1 MARVIAMTKIIH
13 TVMNTKMQT
22 TSLLNLLH
30 ISSPALPIGAFAYSQ
45 GLEYTLEAG
54 WCKNA
59 DDVEQWIKS
68 VMTHGLGG
76 VDLPILKRLHQTWSS
91 YEQEKNKGDDQTQ
104 AAESLNFQSLNSQ
117 SLNSQSLKA
126 WNATLLAFRETKELY
141 LEDIQVGDAFKQ
153 WHKSQSAEY
162 LAELE
167 LIDKPTV
174 ASMYALNAV
183 IKGLTVKECLI
194 GFVWAWLEN
203 QITAASKAMPMGQTD
218 GQNIIRHLIPE
229 IEAVIDKSMQLED
242 DEIGS
247 GLVGLS
253 MSSALHEHQYS
264 RLFRS

>member
-1 MARVIAMTKIIH
+1 MTKIIR
-13 TVMNTKMQT
+13 TIMNTKMQT

-76 VDLPILKRLHQTWSS
+76 VDLPILKRLHHAWSA
-91 YEQEKNKGDDQTQ
+91 YFIEHEEADGQANEKNSNR
-104 AAESLNFQSLNSQ
+104 ESL
-117 SLNSQSLKA
+117 KT

-153 WHKSQSAEY
+153 WHKSQSAEHV
-162 LAELE
+162 AKLE
-167 LIDKPTV
+167 LVDKPTV
-174 ASMYALNAV
+174 ACMYALNGV
-183 IKGLTVKECLI
+183 IKGLTVEECLI
-194 GFVWAWLEN
+194 GFVWSWLEN
-203 QITAASKAMPMGQTD
+203 QITSASKAMPMGQTD

-229 IEAVIDKSMQLED
+229 IGAVVENAMQLED
-242 DEIGS
+242 EDIGS

-253 MSSALHEHQYS
+253 MSSALHETQYS

>member
-1 MARVIAMTKIIH
+1 MVI
-13 TVMNTKMQT
+13 NTDMQT

-30 ISSPALPIGAFAYSQ
+30 ISSPALPIGSFAYSQ

-59 DDVEQWIKS
+59 GDVESWIKS
-68 VMTHGLGG
+68 VMIHGLGG
-76 VDLPILKRLHQTWSS
+76 VDLPLLKRFHQTWVL
-91 YEQEKNKGDDQTQ
+91 YFETNDHKKEAGT
-104 AAESLNFQSLNSQ
+104 LNYWNSM
-117 SLNSQSLKA
+117 
-126 WNATLLAFRETKELY
+126 LLAFRETKELY

-153 WHKSQSAEY
+153 WHKSQSSEHI
-162 LAELE
+162 EKLE
-167 LIDKPTV
+167 IIDKPTV

-183 IKGLTVKECLI
+183 IKGLTAQESLI

-229 IEAVIDKSMQLED
+229 IEAVIENAMNVED
-242 DEIGS
+242 DDIGS

>member
-1 MARVIAMTKIIH
+1 MKIIATLMTKSTH
-13 TVMNTKMQT
+13 TIMNTKMQT

-68 VMTHGLGG
+68 VMVHGLGG
-76 VDLPILKRLHQTWSS
+76 VDLPILKRLHHAWSA
-91 YEQEKNKGDDQTQ
+91 YFIEQEEADEQVNEENSPIVSSN
-104 AAESLNFQSLNSQ
+104 AQSLQ
-117 SLNSQSLKA
+117 E

-153 WHKSQSAEY
+153 WHKSQSADH
-162 LAELE
+162 LAKLE

-174 ASMYALNAV
+174 ACMYALNGV
-183 IKGLTVKECLI
+183 IKGLTVEECLI
-194 GFVWAWLEN
+194 GFVWSWLEN
-203 QITAASKAMPMGQTD
+203 QITSASKAMPMGQTD

-229 IEAVIDKSMQLED
+229 IEAVVENAIQLED
-242 DEIGS
+242 DDIGS

-253 MSSALHEHQYS
+253 MSSALHETQYS

>member
-1 MARVIAMTKIIH
+1 MDILIATH
-13 TVMNTKMQT
+13 TITATIMNTKMQT
-22 TSLLNLLH
+22 SSLLNLLH

-54 WCKNA
+54 WCKSA

-68 VMTHGLGG
+68 VMTQGLGG
-76 VDLPILKRLHQTWSS
+76 VDLPILKRLHQAWAKND
-91 YEQEKNKGDDQTQ
+91 EQALQY
-104 AAESLNFQSLNSQ
+104 
-117 SLNSQSLKA
+117 
-126 WNATLLAFRETKELY
+126 WNAMLLAFRETKELY

-153 WHKSQSAEY
+153 WHKTQSTGH
-162 LAELE
+162 LE
-167 LIDKPTV
+167 KLEFIDKPTV
-174 ASMYALNAV
+174 ASMYALNGV
-183 IKGLTVKECLI
+183 IKGLTIEECLI

-229 IEAVIDKSMQLED
+229 IEAVIESAMTVAD
-242 DEIGS
+242 DDIGS

>member
-1 MARVIAMTKIIH
+1 MTKIIR
-13 TVMNTKMQT
+13 TIMSIKMQT

-68 VMTHGLGG
+68 VMIHGLGG
-76 VDLPILKRLHQTWSS
+76 IDLPILKRLHQTWNAYFIEHEEADKQVNEENSDS
-91 YEQEKNKGDDQTQ
+91 D
-104 AAESLNFQSLNSQ
+104 SLNA
-117 SLNSQSLKA
+117 QSLKT

-153 WHKSQSAEY
+153 WHKSQSVEHIAK
-162 LAELE
+162 LDVV
-167 LIDKPTV
+167 DKPTV
-174 ASMYALNAV
+174 ACMYALNGV
-183 IKGLTVKECLI
+183 IKGLTVEECLI
-194 GFVWAWLEN
+194 GFVWSWLEN
-203 QITAASKAMPMGQTD
+203 QITSASKAMPMGQTD

-229 IEAVIDKSMQLED
+229 IEAIVENAMQLED
-242 DEIGS
+242 DDIGS

-253 MSSALHEHQYS
+253 MSSALHETQYS

>member
-1 MARVIAMTKIIH
+1 
-13 TVMNTKMQT
+13 MQT

-59 DDVEQWIKS
+59 DDVEHWIKS
-68 VMTHGLGG
+68 VMVHGLGG
-76 VDLPILKRLHQTWSS
+76 VDLPILKRLHQAWGAYFIENEKADEQANKESS
-91 YEQEKNKGDDQTQ
+91 HI
-104 AAESLNFQSLNSQ
+104 ESLSSQ
-117 SLNSQSLKA
+117 SLNAQSLNAQSLKE

-153 WHKSQSAEY
+153 WHKSQSAEH
-162 LAELE
+162 LAKLE
-167 LIDKPTV
+167 LVDKPTV
-174 ASMYALNAV
+174 ACMYALNGV
-183 IKGLTVKECLI
+183 IKGLAVEECLI
-194 GFVWAWLEN
+194 GFVWTWLEN
-203 QITAASKAMPMGQTD
+203 QITSASKAMPMGQTD

-229 IEAVIDKSMQLED
+229 IEAVVENAMQLED
-242 DEIGS
+242 DDIGS

-253 MSSALHEHQYS
+253 MSSALHENQYS

>member
-1 MARVIAMTKIIH
+1 
-13 TVMNTKMQT
+13 MNTKIQT

-30 ISSPALPIGAFAYSQ
+30 ISSSALPIGAFAYSQ

-68 VMTHGLGG
+68 VMVHGLGG
-76 VDLPILKRLHQTWSS
+76 VDLPILKRLHQAWSAYFS
-91 YEQEKNKGDDQTQ
+91 EHEQVNKENTNIN
-104 AAESLNFQSLNSQ
+104 SLNAL
-117 SLNSQSLKA
+117 SLKE

-153 WHKSQSAEY
+153 WHKSQSSEH
-162 LAELE
+162 LAKLE
-167 LIDKPTV
+167 LVDKPTV
-174 ASMYALNAV
+174 VCMYALNGV
-183 IKGLTVKECLI
+183 IKGLTVEECLI
-194 GFVWAWLEN
+194 GFVWSWLEN
-203 QITAASKAMPMGQTD
+203 QITSASKAMPMGQTD

-229 IEAVIDKSMQLED
+229 VAAVIESAMQIED
-242 DEIGS
+242 DDIGS

-253 MSSALHEHQYS
+253 MSSALHENQYS

>member
-1 MARVIAMTKIIH
+1 MARVIVMTKSTHMI
-13 TVMNTKMQT
+13 MNTKMQT

-68 VMTHGLGG
+68 VMIHGLGG
-76 VDLPILKRLHQTWSS
+76 VDLPILKRLHHAWSA
-91 YEQEKNKGDDQTQ
+91 YFIEHEQVGKQ
-104 AAESLNFQSLNSQ
+104 ADKESSNIDSLNYQSLNA
-117 SLNSQSLKA
+117 QSLKV

-153 WHKSQSAEY
+153 WHKSQSAQH
-162 LAELE
+162 LAKLE
-167 LIDKPTV
+167 LVDKPTV
-174 ASMYALNAV
+174 ACMYALNGV
-183 IKGLTVKECLI
+183 IKGLTVEECLI
-194 GFVWAWLEN
+194 GFVWSWLEN
-203 QITAASKAMPMGQTD
+203 QITSASKAMPMGQTD

-229 IEAVIDKSMQLED
+229 IEAVVESAMQLED
-242 DEIGS
+242 DDIGS

-253 MSSALHEHQYS
+253 MSSALHENQYS

>member
-1 MARVIAMTKIIH
+1 
-13 TVMNTKMQT
+13 MQT
-22 TSLLNLLH
+22 TRLLNLLH

-76 VDLPILKRLHQTWSS
+76 VDLPILKRLHHAWSA
-91 YEQEKNKGDDQTQ
+91 YFIENEDADEQADKENSHV
-104 AAESLNFQSLNSQ
+104 ESLNYQSLNA
-117 SLNSQSLKA
+117 QSLKA

-141 LEDIQVGDAFKQ
+141 LEDIQVGAAFKQ
-153 WHKSQSAEY
+153 WHLSQSKEHIAK
-162 LAELE
+162 LE
-167 LIDKPTV
+167 VIEKPSV
-174 ASMYALNAV
+174 ASMYALNGV
-183 IKGLTVKECLI
+183 IKGLTVEECLI
-194 GFVWAWLEN
+194 GFVWTWLEN
-203 QITAASKAMPMGQTD
+203 QITSASKAMPMGQTD

-229 IEAVIDKSMQLED
+229 IEAVVENAMQLED

>member
-1 MARVIAMTKIIH
+1 
-13 TVMNTKMQT
+13 MQT

-54 WCKNA
+54 WCKKA

-76 VDLPILKRLHQTWSS
+76 VDLPILKRLHQAWSF
-91 YEQEKNKGDDQTQ
+91 YEQEQSQGNKKTQ
-104 AAESLNFQSLNSQ
+104 AEESLSA
-117 SLNSQSLKA
+117 QSLKA

-183 IKGLTVKECLI
+183 IKGLTIKECLI

-203 QITAASKAMPMGQTD
+203 QITSASKAMPMGQTD
-218 GQNIIRHLIPE
+218 GQNIIRHLIPY
-229 IEAVIDKSMQLED
+229 IEAIIEKSMQLED

-253 MSSALHEHQYS
+253 MSSALHENQYS

>member
-1 MARVIAMTKIIH
+1 
-13 TVMNTKMQT
+13 MNTNMQSNCTQT

-54 WCKNA
+54 WCKKA

-76 VDLPILKRLHQTWSS
+76 VDLPILKRLHQAWS
-91 YEQEKNKGDDQTQ
+91 KNDKQV
-104 AAESLNFQSLNSQ
+104 LRY
-117 SLNSQSLKA
+117 

-153 WHKSQSAEY
+153 WHKSQSAEHI
-162 LAELE
+162 AKLE
-167 LIDKPTV
+167 IIDKPTV

-203 QITAASKAMPMGQTD
+203 QITSASKAMPMGQTD

-229 IEAVIDKSMQLED
+229 IEAVIEKSMQLED
-242 DEIGS
+242 DDIGS

-253 MSSALHEHQYS
+253 MSSALHENQYS

>member
-1 MARVIAMTKIIH
+1 MLTLIAMMNIIH
-13 TVMNTKMQT
+13 MIMSANMQT

-59 DDVEQWIKS
+59 DDVEGWIKS
-68 VMTHGLGG
+68 VMVYGLGG
-76 VDLPILKRLHQTWSS
+76 IDLPILKRLHQAWSS
-91 YEQEKNKGDDQTQ
+91 YFQQLDKRAEQTKTV
-104 AAESLNFQSLNSQ
+104 ESL
-117 SLNSQSLKA
+117 KE

-153 WHKSQSAEY
+153 WHKSQSIEH
-162 LAELE
+162 LAKLE
-167 LIDKPTV
+167 IVDKSTV
-174 ASMYALNAV
+174 ACMYALNGV
-183 IKGLTVKECLI
+183 IKGLTVEECLI

-203 QITAASKAMPMGQTD
+203 QITSASKAMPMGQTD

-229 IEAVIDKSMQLED
+229 IEAVIESAMTVED
-242 DEIGS
+242 DDIGS

-253 MSSALHEHQYS
+253 MSSALHETQYS

>member
-1 MARVIAMTKIIH
+1 
-13 TVMNTKMQT
+13 MQT

-68 VMTHGLGG
+68 VMINGLGG
-76 VDLPILKRLHQTWSS
+76 VDLPILKRLHQAWT
-91 YEQEKNKGDDQTQ
+91 KNDTE
-104 AAESLNFQSLNSQ
+104 ALRYWNS
-117 SLNSQSLKA
+117 
-126 WNATLLAFRETKELY
+126 TLLAFRETKELY

-153 WHKSQSAEY
+153 WHKSQSAEHI
-162 LAELE
+162 AKLE
-167 LIDKPTV
+167 LVDKPTV
-174 ASMYALNAV
+174 ACMYALNGV
-183 IKGLTVKECLI
+183 IKGLTVEECLI
-194 GFVWAWLEN
+194 GFVWSWLEN
-203 QITAASKAMPMGQTD
+203 QITSASKAMPMGQTD

-229 IEAVIDKSMQLED
+229 VEAVIASAMIVKD
-242 DEIGS
+242 DDIGS

-253 MSSALHEHQYS
+253 MSSVLHENQYS

>member
-1 MARVIAMTKIIH
+1 
-13 TVMNTKMQT
+13 MQT
-22 TSLLNLLH
+22 SSLLNLLH

-68 VMTHGLGG
+68 VMTQGFGG
-76 VDLPILKRLHQTWSS
+76 VDLPILKRLHQAWAKND
-91 YEQEKNKGDDQTQ
+91 EQALQY
-104 AAESLNFQSLNSQ
+104 
-117 SLNSQSLKA
+117 
-126 WNATLLAFRETKELY
+126 WNAMLLAFRETKELY

-153 WHKSQSAEY
+153 WHKTQSTGD
-162 LAELE
+162 LE
-167 LIDKPTV
+167 KLEFIDKPTV
-174 ASMYALNAV
+174 ASMYALNGV
-183 IKGLTVKECLI
+183 IKGLTIEVCLI

-229 IEAVIDKSMQLED
+229 IGAVIESAMTVAD
-242 DEIGS
+242 DDIGS

-253 MSSALHEHQYS
+253 MSSTLHEHQYS

>member
-1 MARVIAMTKIIH
+1 
-13 TVMNTKMQT
+13 MQT

-68 VMTHGLGG
+68 VMVHGLGG
-76 VDLPILKRLHQTWSS
+76 VDLPILKRLHHAWSA
-91 YEQEKNKGDDQTQ
+91 YFIEHEKVGEQVNKENSHI
-104 AAESLNFQSLNSQ
+104 ESL
-117 SLNSQSLKA
+117 KV

-153 WHKSQSAEY
+153 WHKSQSAEHRTK
-162 LAELE
+162 LD
-167 LIDKPTV
+167 IVDKPTV
-174 ASMYALNAV
+174 ACMYALNGV
-183 IKGLTVKECLI
+183 IKGLTVEECLI
-194 GFVWAWLEN
+194 GFVWTWLEN
-203 QITAASKAMPMGQTD
+203 QITSASKAMPMGQTD

-229 IEAVIDKSMQLED
+229 IEAVVENAMQLEED
-242 DEIGS
+242 DIGS
-247 GLVGLS
+247 SLVGLS
-253 MSSALHEHQYS
+253 MSSALHETQYS

>member
-1 MARVIAMTKIIH
+1 
-13 TVMNTKMQT
+13 MNTKMQT

-30 ISSPALPIGAFAYSQ
+30 ISSSALPIGAFAYSQ

-68 VMTHGLGG
+68 VMVHGLGG
-76 VDLPILKRLHQTWSS
+76 VDLPILKRLHHAWST
-91 YEQEKNKGDDQTQ
+91 YFFEHEQVNKENKNINININ
-104 AAESLNFQSLNSQ
+104 SLNASCLI
-117 SLNSQSLKA
+117 K

-153 WHKSQSAEY
+153 WHKSQSVGH
-162 LAELE
+162 LVKLE
-167 LIDKPTV
+167 LVDKPTV
-174 ASMYALNAV
+174 ACMYALNGV
-183 IKGLTVKECLI
+183 IKGLTVEECLI
-194 GFVWAWLEN
+194 GFVWSWLEN
-203 QITAASKAMPMGQTD
+203 QITSASKAMPMGQTD

-229 IEAVIDKSMQLED
+229 IAAVIESAMQVKD
-242 DEIGS
+242 DDIGS

-253 MSSALHEHQYS
+253 MSSALHENQYS

>member
-1 MARVIAMTKIIH
+1 MLILTATLTIMN
-13 TVMNTKMQT
+13 TVMKSKMQT

-68 VMTHGLGG
+68 VMVHGLGG
-76 VDLPILKRLHQTWSS
+76 VDLPILKRLHQAWGA
-91 YEQEKNKGDDQTQ
+91 YFIEYDEADEQANTE
-104 AAESLNFQSLNSQ
+104 NSHVK
-117 SLNSQSLKA
+117 SLKI

-153 WHKSQSAEY
+153 WHKSQSVEH
-162 LAELE
+162 LTKLE
-167 LIDKPTV
+167 LVDKPTV
-174 ASMYALNAV
+174 ACMYALNGV
-183 IKGLTVKECLI
+183 IKGLTIKECLI
-194 GFVWAWLEN
+194 GFVWSWLEN
-203 QITAASKAMPMGQTD
+203 QITSASKAMPMGQTD

-229 IEAVIDKSMQLED
+229 IAAVIESAMELEND
-242 DEIGS
+242 DIGS

-253 MSSALHEHQYS
+253 MSSALHETQYS

>member
-1 MARVIAMTKIIH
+1 
-13 TVMNTKMQT
+13 MQT

-76 VDLPILKRLHQTWSS
+76 VDLPILKRLHHAWRA
-91 YEQEKNKGDDQTQ
+91 YFIEHEEVDEQVNEENSNS
-104 AAESLNFQSLNSQ
+104 ESL
-117 SLNSQSLKA
+117 KV

-153 WHKSQSAEY
+153 WHKSQSAEH
-162 LAELE
+162 LAKLE
-167 LIDKPTV
+167 LVDKPTV
-174 ASMYALNAV
+174 ACMYALNGV
-183 IKGLTVKECLI
+183 IKGLTVEECLI
-194 GFVWAWLEN
+194 GFVWSWLEN
-203 QITAASKAMPMGQTD
+203 QITSASKAMPMGQTD

-229 IEAVIDKSMQLED
+229 IAAVVENAMQLED
-242 DEIGS
+242 DDIGS

-253 MSSALHEHQYS
+253 MSSALHENQYS

>member
-1 MARVIAMTKIIH
+1 
-13 TVMNTKMQT
+13 MQT
-22 TSLLNLLH
+22 SSLLNLLH

-59 DDVEQWIKS
+59 DDVEMWIKS
-68 VMTHGLGG
+68 VMTKGLGG
-76 VDLPILKRLHQTWSS
+76 IDLPILKRLHQAWAKS
-91 YEQEKNKGDDQTQ
+91 DVQ
-104 AAESLNFQSLNSQ
+104 ALQY
-117 SLNSQSLKA
+117 
-126 WNATLLAFRETKELY
+126 WNAMLLAFRETKELY

-153 WHKSQSAEY
+153 WHKTQSAEH
-162 LAELE
+162 LE
-167 LIDKPTV
+167 KLEFIDNPTV
-174 ASMYALNAV
+174 ASMYGLNGV
-183 IKGLTVKECLI
+183 IKGLTIEECLI

-229 IEAVIDKSMQLED
+229 IEAVIESAMTLSD
-242 DEIGS
+242 DDIGS

>member
-1 MARVIAMTKIIH
+1 MDILIATH
-13 TVMNTKMQT
+13 TITATIMSANMQAS
-22 TSLLNLLH
+22 SLLNLLH

-59 DDVEQWIKS
+59 DDVEMWIKS
-68 VMTHGLGG
+68 VMTQGLGG
-76 VDLPILKRLHQTWSS
+76 VDLPILKRLHQAWA
-91 YEQEKNKGDDQTQ
+91 KNDVQ
-104 AAESLNFQSLNSQ
+104 ALQY
-117 SLNSQSLKA
+117 
-126 WNATLLAFRETKELY
+126 WNAMLLAFRETKELY

-153 WHKSQSAEY
+153 WHKTQSAEH
-162 LAELE
+162 LE
-167 LIDKPTV
+167 KLEFIDNPTV
-174 ASMYALNAV
+174 ASMYGLNGV
-183 IKGLTVKECLI
+183 IKGLTIEECLI

-218 GQNIIRHLIPE
+218 GQNIIRHVIPE
-229 IEAVIDKSMQLED
+229 IEAVIESAMTLSD
-242 DEIGS
+242 DDIGS

>member
-1 MARVIAMTKIIH
+1 
-13 TVMNTKMQT
+13 MNTKMQT

-68 VMTHGLGG
+68 VMIHGLGG
-76 VDLPILKRLHQTWSS
+76 VDLPILKRLHHAWSA
-91 YEQEKNKGDDQTQ
+91 YFIEHEEVDEQVNEKNSKS
-104 AAESLNFQSLNSQ
+104 E
-117 SLNSQSLKA
+117 SLKA

-153 WHKSQSAEY
+153 WHKSQSAEH
-162 LAELE
+162 LAKLE
-167 LIDKPTV
+167 LVDKPTV
-174 ASMYALNAV
+174 ACMYALNGV
-183 IKGLTVKECLI
+183 IKGLTVEECLI
-194 GFVWAWLEN
+194 GFVWSWLEN
-203 QITAASKAMPMGQTD
+203 QITSASKAMPMGQTD
-218 GQNIIRHLIPE
+218 GQNIIRHLIPK
-229 IEAVIDKSMQLED
+229 IEAVVESAMQLED
-242 DEIGS
+242 DDIGS

-253 MSSALHEHQYS
+253 MSSALHENQYS

>member
-1 MARVIAMTKIIH
+1 MTKSTH
-13 TVMNTKMQT
+13 TIMNTKMQT

-68 VMTHGLGG
+68 VMIHGLGG
-76 VDLPILKRLHQTWSS
+76 VDLPILKRLHHAWSA
-91 YEQEKNKGDDQTQ
+91 YFIEHEEVDEQVNEKNSKS
-104 AAESLNFQSLNSQ
+104 E
-117 SLNSQSLKA
+117 SLKA

-153 WHKSQSAEY
+153 WHKSQSAEH
-162 LAELE
+162 LAKLE
-167 LIDKPTV
+167 LVDKPTV
-174 ASMYALNAV
+174 ACMYALNGV
-183 IKGLTVKECLI
+183 IKGLTVEECLI
-194 GFVWAWLEN
+194 GFVWSWLEN
-203 QITAASKAMPMGQTD
+203 QITSASKAMPMGQTD
-218 GQNIIRHLIPE
+218 GQNIIRHLIPK
-229 IEAVIDKSMQLED
+229 IEAVVESAMQLED
-242 DEIGS
+242 DDIGS

-253 MSSALHEHQYS
+253 MSSALHENQYS

>member
-1 MARVIAMTKIIH
+1 MLILTATLTIMN
-13 TVMNTKMQT
+13 TVMKSKMQT

-68 VMTHGLGG
+68 VMVHGLGG
-76 VDLPILKRLHQTWSS
+76 VDLPILKRLHHAWSAYFIE
-91 YEQEKNKGDDQTQ
+91 YEEADKEVNKENSHI
-104 AAESLNFQSLNSQ
+104 ESLSA
-117 SLNSQSLKA
+117 QSLKT

-153 WHKSQSAEY
+153 WHKSQSVEH
-162 LAELE
+162 LTKLE
-167 LIDKPTV
+167 LVDKPTV
-174 ASMYALNAV
+174 ACMYALNGV
-183 IKGLTVKECLI
+183 IKGLTVEECLI
-194 GFVWAWLEN
+194 GFVWSWLEN
-203 QITAASKAMPMGQTD
+203 QITSASKAMPMGQTD

-229 IEAVIDKSMQLED
+229 IAAVIENAMSIKD
-242 DEIGS
+242 DDIGS

-253 MSSALHEHQYS
+253 MSSALHETQYS

>member
-1 MARVIAMTKIIH
+1 
-13 TVMNTKMQT
+13 MQT

-54 WCKNA
+54 WCKKA
-59 DDVEQWIKS
+59 DDVELWIKS
-68 VMTHGLGG
+68 VMVHGLGG
-76 VDLPILKRLHQTWSS
+76 VDLPILKRLHQAWSA
-91 YEQEKNKGDDQTQ
+91 YVQEQADGQ
-104 AAESLNFQSLNSQ
+104 AQIKESLN
-117 SLNSQSLKA
+117 A

-153 WHKSQSAEY
+153 WHKSQSAEHI
-162 LAELE
+162 AKLE
-167 LIDKPTV
+167 LIEKPTV

-203 QITAASKAMPMGQTD
+203 QITSASKAMPMGQTD
-218 GQNIIRHLIPE
+218 GQNIIRHLIPQ
-229 IEAVIDKSMQLED
+229 IEAVIEKSMQLED
-242 DEIGS
+242 DDIGS

-253 MSSALHEHQYS
+253 MSSALHENQYS

>member
-1 MARVIAMTKIIH
+1 
-13 TVMNTKMQT
+13 MQT

-54 WCKNA
+54 WCRKT

-68 VMTHGLGG
+68 VMIHGLGG
-76 VDLPILKRLHQTWSS
+76 VDLPILKRLHQAWSA
-91 YEQEKNKGDDQTQ
+91 YEQDQVT
-104 AAESLNFQSLNSQ
+104 ESVST
-117 SLNSQSLKA
+117 QSLKA
-126 WNATLLAFRETKELY
+126 WNTTLLAFRETKELY

-153 WHKSQSAEY
+153 WHKTQSTEHIDK
-162 LAELE
+162 LE
-167 LIDKPTV
+167 IIDKPTV

-229 IEAVIDKSMQLED
+229 IEAVIEKSMRLED
-242 DEIGS
+242 DDIGS

-253 MSSALHEHQYS
+253 MSSALHENQYS

>member
-1 MARVIAMTKIIH
+1 
-13 TVMNTKMQT
+13 MNTKIQT

-30 ISSPALPIGAFAYSQ
+30 ISSSALPIGAFAYSQ

-68 VMTHGLGG
+68 VMVHGLGG
-76 VDLPILKRLHQTWSS
+76 VDLPILKRLHQAWSAYFS
-91 YEQEKNKGDDQTQ
+91 EHEQVNKENTNIN
-104 AAESLNFQSLNSQ
+104 SLNAL
-117 SLNSQSLKA
+117 SLKE

-153 WHKSQSAEY
+153 WHKSQSSEH
-162 LAELE
+162 LAKLE
-167 LIDKPTV
+167 LVDKPTV
-174 ASMYALNAV
+174 VCMYALNGV
-183 IKGLTVKECLI
+183 IKGLTVEECLI
-194 GFVWAWLEN
+194 GFVWSWLEN
-203 QITAASKAMPMGQTD
+203 QITSASKAMPMGQTD

-229 IEAVIDKSMQLED
+229 VAAVIESAMQVED
-242 DEIGS
+242 DDIGS

-253 MSSALHEHQYS
+253 MSSALHENQYS

>member
-1 MARVIAMTKIIH
+1 
-13 TVMNTKMQT
+13 MNTKIQT

-30 ISSPALPIGAFAYSQ
+30 ISSSALPIGAFAYSQ

-68 VMTHGLGG
+68 VMVHGLGG
-76 VDLPILKRLHQTWSS
+76 VDLPILKRLHQAWSAYFS
-91 YEQEKNKGDDQTQ
+91 EHEQVNKENTNIN
-104 AAESLNFQSLNSQ
+104 SLNAL
-117 SLNSQSLKA
+117 SLKE

-153 WHKSQSAEY
+153 WHKSQSSEH
-162 LAELE
+162 LAKLE
-167 LIDKPTV
+167 LVDKPTV
-174 ASMYALNAV
+174 VCMYALNGV
-183 IKGLTVKECLI
+183 IKGLTVEECLI
-194 GFVWAWLEN
+194 GFVWSWLEN
-203 QITAASKAMPMGQTD
+203 QITSASKAMPMGQTD

-229 IEAVIDKSMQLED
+229 VAAVIESAMQVED
-242 DEIGS
+242 DDIGA

-253 MSSALHEHQYS
+253 MSSALHENQYS

>member
-1 MARVIAMTKIIH
+1 
-13 TVMNTKMQT
+13 MQT

-76 VDLPILKRLHQTWSS
+76 VDLPILKRLHHAWSA
-91 YEQEKNKGDDQTQ
+91 YFIEHEEVDEQVNE
-104 AAESLNFQSLNSQ
+104 ENS
-117 SLNSQSLKA
+117 NSESLKA

-153 WHKSQSAEY
+153 WHKSQSAEH
-162 LAELE
+162 LAKLE
-167 LIDKPTV
+167 LVDKPTV
-174 ASMYALNAV
+174 ACMYALNGV
-183 IKGLTVKECLI
+183 IKGLTVEECLI
-194 GFVWAWLEN
+194 GFVWSWLEN
-203 QITAASKAMPMGQTD
+203 QITSASKAMPMGQTD

-229 IEAVIDKSMQLED
+229 IAAVVENAMQLED
-242 DEIGS
+242 DDIGS

-253 MSSALHEHQYS
+253 MSSVLHENQYS

>member
-1 MARVIAMTKIIH
+1 
-13 TVMNTKMQT
+13 MQT

-54 WCKNA
+54 WCKKA
-59 DDVEQWIKS
+59 DDVELWIKS
-68 VMTHGLGG
+68 VMVHGLGG
-76 VDLPILKRLHQTWSS
+76 VDLPILKRLHQAWSA
-91 YEQEKNKGDDQTQ
+91 YVQEQADGQ
-104 AAESLNFQSLNSQ
+104 AQIKESLNSQ
-117 SLNSQSLKA
+117 SLNA

-153 WHKSQSAEY
+153 WHKSQSAEHI
-162 LAELE
+162 AKLE
-167 LIDKPTV
+167 LIEKPTV

-203 QITAASKAMPMGQTD
+203 QITSASKAMPMGQTD
-218 GQNIIRHLIPE
+218 GQNIIRHLIPQ
-229 IEAVIDKSMQLED
+229 IEAVIEKSMQLED
-242 DEIGS
+242 DDIGS

-253 MSSALHEHQYS
+253 MSSALHENQYS

>member
-1 MARVIAMTKIIH
+1 MTNIIR
-13 TVMNTKMQT
+13 TIMSIKMQT

-68 VMTHGLGG
+68 VMIHGLGG
-76 VDLPILKRLHQTWSS
+76 IDLPILKRLHQTWSA
-91 YEQEKNKGDDQTQ
+91 YFIEHEEANKQVNEENSDSD
-104 AAESLNFQSLNSQ
+104 SLNA
-117 SLNSQSLKA
+117 QSLKT

-153 WHKSQSAEY
+153 WHKSQSVEY
-162 LAELE
+162 IAKLDVV
-167 LIDKPTV
+167 DKPTV
-174 ASMYALNAV
+174 ACMYALNGV
-183 IKGLTVKECLI
+183 IKGLTVEECLI
-194 GFVWAWLEN
+194 GFVWSWLEN
-203 QITAASKAMPMGQTD
+203 QITSASKAMPMGQTD

-229 IEAVIDKSMQLED
+229 IEAIVENAMQLED
-242 DEIGS
+242 DDIGS

-253 MSSALHEHQYS
+253 MSSALHETQYS

>member
-1 MARVIAMTKIIH
+1 
-13 TVMNTKMQT
+13 MQT

-68 VMTHGLGG
+68 VMVHGLGG
-76 VDLPILKRLHQTWSS
+76 VDLPILKRLHQAWSGYVNEQE
-91 YEQEKNKGDDQTQ
+91 YEQADRNIE
-104 AAESLNFQSLNSQ
+104 
-117 SLNSQSLKA
+117 SLNSQSLKE

-153 WHKSQSAEY
+153 WHKSQSAEH
-162 LAELE
+162 LAKLE
-167 LIDKPTV
+167 LVDKPTV
-174 ASMYALNAV
+174 ACMYALNGV
-183 IKGLTVKECLI
+183 IKGLTVEECLI
-194 GFVWAWLEN
+194 GFVWTWLEN
-203 QITAASKAMPMGQTD
+203 QITSASKAMPMGQTD

-229 IEAVIDKSMQLED
+229 IEAVIASAMIVED
-242 DEIGS
+242 DDIGS

-253 MSSALHEHQYS
+253 MSSALHENQYS